1 MSIINTNVYS
11 LNAQRNLA
19 KNSLGLS
26 SALERLSSGLRVN
39 SAKDDAAGLAIG
51 LSMDAYSRTI
61 SSRIRTS
68 SDTISK
74 NQIADGALQSLGDI
88 ALRAQEL
95 AAQKSNTALTSVET
109 GYIDKELTALATAAT
124 NIVANATFNGQ
135 AALSTATFTSATFT
149 SASVSATATLTSI
162 ASARAD
168 AGAAIN
174 AAEFSIQADRAAYEN
189 QMAAKSRIMDAD
201 FAEETARLSR
211 FQVLQQAGMA
221 MVSQANAVPQ
231 NVLTLLR

>member
-1 MSIINTNVYS
+1 MAVINTNTYS
-11 LNAQRNLA
+11 LNAQRNVA
-19 KNSLGLS
+19 KNNVGLS

-51 LSMDAYSRTI
+51 LNMDAYSRTI
-61 SSRIRTS
+61 SSRIRNN
-68 SDTISK
+68 SDTISA

-95 AAQKSNTALTSVET
+95 EAQKTNSLLTSVEK
-109 GYIDKELTALATAAT
+109 GYIDKEISALATAAT
-124 NIVANATFNGQ
+124 NIVGNATFNGQ
-135 AALSTATFTSATFT
+135 TQVTLTFTSATIGT
-149 SASVSATATLTSI
+149 TAALTSI

-168 AGAAIN
+168 AGANIN
-174 AAEFSIQADRAAYEN
+174 SAQYQIEADRSAYEN

-211 FQVLQQAGMA
+211 HQVLQQAGMA

-231 NVLTLLR
+231 GVLALLR

>member
-1 MSIINTNVYS
+1 MAVINTNAYS
-11 LNAQRNLA
+11 LNAQRNVA
-19 KNSLGLS
+19 KNDVGLA

-51 LSMDAYSRTI
+51 LNMDAYSRTI
-61 SSRIRTS
+61 SSRIRNN
-68 SDTISK
+68 SDQISA

-95 AAQKSNTALTSVET
+95 EAQKTNALLGATEK
-109 GYIDKELTALATAAT
+109 GYIDTEIAALATAAT
-124 NIVANATFNGQ
+124 TVVTNATFNGTSQ
-135 AALSTATFTSATFT
+135 VSLTFTSATIG
-149 SASVSATATLTSI
+149 TAAALTSI
-162 ASARAD
+162 AGARAT
-168 AGAAIN
+168 AGANIN
-174 AAEFSIQADRAAYEN
+174 AAQFQIEADRAAYEN

-211 FQVLQQAGMA
+211 HQVLQQAGMA

-231 NVLTLLR
+231 NVLALLR

>member
-1 MSIINTNVYS
+1 MAVINTNTYS
-11 LNAQRNLA
+11 LNAQRNVA
-19 KNSLGLS
+19 KNNVGLS

-51 LSMDAYSRTI
+51 LNMDAYSRTI
-61 SSRIRTS
+61 SSRIRNK
-68 SDTISK
+68 SDTISA

-95 AAQKSNTALTSVET
+95 EAQKTNTLLGTTEK
-109 GYIDKELTALATAAT
+109 GYIDKEISALATAAT
-124 NIVANATFNGQ
+124 NIVSNATFNG
-135 AALSTATFTSATFT
+135 TAQVSLTFTSATIGT
-149 SASVSATATLTSI
+149 TAALTSI

-168 AGAAIN
+168 AGANIN
-174 AAEFSIQADRAAYEN
+174 SAQYQIEADRAAYEN

-211 FQVLQQAGMA
+211 HQVLQQAGMA

-231 NVLTLLR
+231 GVLALLR

>member
-1 MSIINTNVYS
+1 MAVINTNAYS
-11 LNAQRNLA
+11 LNAQRNVA
-19 KNSLGLS
+19 KNDVGLA

-51 LSMDAYSRTI
+51 LNMDAYSRTI
-61 SSRIRTS
+61 SSRIRNN
-68 SDTISK
+68 SDQISA

-95 AAQKSNTALTSVET
+95 VAQKTNALLGATEK
-109 GYIDKELTALATAAT
+109 GYIDTEIAALATAAT
-124 NIVANATFNGQ
+124 NVVTNATFNGTTQ
-135 AALSTATFTSATFT
+135 VSLSFTSATIG
-149 SASVSATATLTSI
+149 TAAALTSI
-162 ASARAD
+162 AGARAT
-168 AGAAIN
+168 AGANIN
-174 AAEFSIQADRAAYEN
+174 AAQFQIEADRAAYEN

-211 FQVLQQAGMA
+211 HQVLQQAGMA

-231 NVLTLLR
+231 NVLALLR

>member
-1 MSIINTNVYS
+1 MAVINTNTYS
-11 LNAQRNLA
+11 LNAQRNVA
-19 KNSLGLS
+19 KNNVGLS

-51 LSMDAYSRTI
+51 LNMDAYSRTI
-61 SSRIRTS
+61 SSRIRTN
-68 SDTISK
+68 SDVISK

-95 AAQKSNTALTSVET
+95 AAQKTNGALTSVET
-109 GYIDKELTALATAAT
+109 GYIDKELVTLTAA
-124 NIVANATFNGQ
+124 ANAIVSNAQFNGT
-135 AALSTATFTSATFT
+135 AAISSAVFTSSTFTSANI
-149 SASVSATATLTSI
+149 SAAATLTSI
-162 ASARAD
+162 ASTRAD

-174 AAEFSIQADRAAYEN
+174 AAEFSIQADRAAFEN

-211 FQVLQQAGMA
+211 HQVLQQAGMA
-221 MVSQANAVPQ
+221 MVSQANAIPQ
-231 NVLTLLR
+231 NVLALLR

>member
-1 MSIINTNVYS
+1 MAVINTNTYS
-11 LNAQRNLA
+11 LNAQRNVA
-19 KNSLGLS
+19 KNNVGLS

-51 LSMDAYSRTI
+51 LNMDAYSRTI
-61 SSRIRTS
+61 SSRIRNN
-68 SDTISK
+68 SDTISA

-95 AAQKSNTALTSVET
+95 EAQKTNTLLGKTEK
-109 GYIDKELTALATAAT
+109 GYIDKEISALATAAT
-124 NIVANATFNGQ
+124 NIVSNATFNG
-135 AALSTATFTSATFT
+135 TAQVSLTFTSATIGT
-149 SASVSATATLTSI
+149 TAALTSI

-168 AGAAIN
+168 AGANIN
-174 AAEFSIQADRAAYEN
+174 SAQYQIEADRAAYEN

-211 FQVLQQAGMA
+211 HQVLQQAGMA

-231 NVLTLLR
+231 GVLALLR

>member
-1 MSIINTNVYS
+1 MAVINTNTYS
-11 LNAQRNLA
+11 LNAQRNVA
-19 KNSLGLS
+19 KNNVGLS

-51 LSMDAYSRTI
+51 LNMDAYSRTI
-61 SSRIRTS
+61 SSRIRNN
-68 SDTISK
+68 SDQISA

-95 AAQKSNTALTSVET
+95 EAQKTNALLGTTEK
-109 GYIDKELTALATAAT
+109 GYIDTEIAALATAAT
-124 NIVANATFNGQ
+124 NVVSNATFNGTTQ
-135 AALSTATFTSATFT
+135 VSLTFTSATIG
-149 SASVSATATLTSI
+149 TAAALTSI
-162 ASARAD
+162 AGARAT
-168 AGAAIN
+168 AGANIN
-174 AAEFSIQADRAAYEN
+174 AAQFQIEADRAAYEN

-211 FQVLQQAGMA
+211 QQVLQQAGMA

-231 NVLTLLR
+231 GVLALLR